1 MKLRSKL
8 SLFSLGV
15 NVVFLFIAALSLYF
29 IVRTAVFN
37 ELDEHLENHKQDLIQ
52 RFENNE
58 LTLDT
63 IDQIG
68 SIGTYEWIELRPLAD
83 SGSRF
88 SDEYTTVSKTR
99 FAGAESAQY
108 RQLRTIIPIE
118 GKPYILI
125 IYEEIAGWETI
136 AFSIIG
142 GTLVLLLIWFV
153 MIFFGNELIIK
164 NTLHPFFSTIS
175 ALRSIRS
182 ERDFDITFPEV
193 NTEELNEL
201 NETLNNMLEELE
213 VSFKKQKQFIQ
224 NASHELLTPLSIIRH
239 KTDEL
244 LNDDSLN
251 EQTMVE
257 ISKIQQT
264 IIRLK
269 KLASALLT
277 ISRMES
283 NHYSVD
289 EHIDAEALIREAANE
304 LSVFIQSK
312 NIDLKYELPAIPNF
326 KGNAELFCSLIYNV
340 LQNSVYH
347 TAENTTILVKAEVS
361 DHQLDLTI
369 SDSGPGIPDEETERV
384 FERFERSSENGGT
397 GNHGLGLAIVRSIC
411 TLHGWHC
418 FFERGREQGAAFHVT
433 IPLPT

>member
-58 LTLDT
+58 LSLDT

-99 FAGAESAQY
+99 FAGVESAQY

-175 ALRSIRS
+175 ALRSIR
-182 ERDFDITFPEV
+182 
-193 NTEELNEL
+193 
-201 NETLNNMLEELE
+201 
-213 VSFKKQKQFIQ
+213 
-224 NASHELLTPLSIIRH
+224 
-239 KTDEL
+239 
-244 LNDDSLN
+244 
-251 EQTMVE
+251 
-257 ISKIQQT
+257 
-264 IIRLK
+264 
-269 KLASALLT
+269 
-277 ISRMES
+277 
-283 NHYSVD
+283 
-289 EHIDAEALIREAANE
+289 
-304 LSVFIQSK
+304 
-312 NIDLKYELPAIPNF
+312 
-326 KGNAELFCSLIYNV
+326 
-340 LQNSVYH
+340 
-347 TAENTTILVKAEVS
+347 
-361 DHQLDLTI
+361 
-369 SDSGPGIPDEETERV
+369 
-384 FERFERSSENGGT
+384 
-397 GNHGLGLAIVRSIC
+397 
-411 TLHGWHC
+411 
-418 FFERGREQGAAFHVT
+418 
-433 IPLPT
+433 